1 MKHVPIK
8 CDIQYVV
15 SNCLASL
22 LFPVSVREKPG
33 LQSEHIHTLSRLA
46 RRLKTWTIPR
56 CKWEQVSANAGS
68 IKWQR
73 GRCVF
78 FFFLANGCLCWFDGW
93 KGALSFLMCAVLL
106 YCRMFRLIWR
116 DRAVRQKASGPRCMV
131 IVRQRV
137 KERREASAQWGIWN
151 EPLKESKER

>member
-33 LQSEHIHTLSRLA
+33 LQSEHIHTLSRPA
-46 RRLKTWTIPR
+46 RRLRTWTVPR
-56 CKWEQVSANAGS
+56 CKWEQVRANASS

-73 GRCVF
+73 GRCVWF
-78 FFFLANGCLCWFDGW
+78 FFPLSGKWLLVLVWW
-93 KGALSFLMCAVLL
+93 MKGSSELLMCAVLL

-116 DRAVRQKASGPRCMV
+116 DWAVRQKASGPRCMV
-131 IVRQRV
+131 IVAERV
-137 KERREASAQWGIWN
+137 KERREGSAQWGI
-151 EPLKESKER
+151 